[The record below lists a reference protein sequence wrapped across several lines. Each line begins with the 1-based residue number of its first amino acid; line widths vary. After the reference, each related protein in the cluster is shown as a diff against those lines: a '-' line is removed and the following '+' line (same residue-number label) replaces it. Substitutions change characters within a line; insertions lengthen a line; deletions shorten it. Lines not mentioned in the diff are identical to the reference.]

1 GVLQQP
7 VAAAVGVDLRLGH
20 RVRGRE
26 RPGLDHLQQGVVVA
40 DHVGA
45 ADDAA
50 GVGERVGGRQVV
62 QRLVAGVLHGD
73 DVADLLAGGV
83 GGAPGHAG
91 GLGDVQGRVLL
102 HRHAGVGGVVGRL
115 VGVGGRGVLQQPVA
129 AAVGVDLRLGHR
141 VGGGETPGL
150 ADFEQGVVVAH
161 HVGAADDAAGVG
173 ERVGHRHV
181 VQGLVAGVLH
191 GDDVADLLA
200 GGVRR
205 APGHAGGLRDVQ
217 GLVLYPTLV
226 RSGGVVG
233 RLVGVGG

>member
-1 GVLQQP
+1 
-7 VAAAVGVDLRLGH
+7 
-20 RVRGRE
+20 
-26 RPGLDHLQQGVVVA
+26 HLQQGVVVA

-50 GVGERVGGRQVV
+50 GVGERVGHRHVV
-62 QRLVAGVLHGD
+62 QGDVAGVGHGD

-141 VGGGETPGL
+141 ACPARRSSVVHL
-150 ADFEQGVVVAH
+150 QQGVVVAD
-161 HVGAADDAAGVG
+161 HVGAADDAAGV
-173 ERVGHRHV
+173 
-181 VQGLVAGVLH
+181 
-191 GDDVADLLA
+191 
-200 GGVRR
+200 
-205 APGHAGGLRDVQ
+205 
-217 GLVLYPTLV
+217 
-226 RSGGVVG
+226 
-233 RLVGVGG
+233 